1 MRTITINVPSKLAVS
16 ENGIAPNQ
24 PQQSSSSAIDKLL
37 IANTTLAVWLVF
49 FAVGGGILALY
60 YARIGYLPEMEWKAA
75 LVYLFVGSMV
85 GGTVGLL
92 LTISV
97 FMPGVIWSEF
107 IIFDPDL
114 DGYLSYDLKD
124 REPSGKESLRKE
136 PCMRSIITYLGLP
149 FIVVLLLSHLTL
161 WARVPVNWS
170 NEIKY
175 LDLYWVIVVLLLLV
189 TFCVMRSLLA
199 CVTLDTGWSGFWSI
213 LKGNPLDVIRN
224 RKPIVTEPKQRQIF
238 KYATWFTLAVFLNQ
252 LSMYVIY
259 RLSGTPRRMFKFLI
273 LTILCTAFVAI
284 ATHAVAALYRQH
296 KLKAVVA
303 SLVAA
308 GLLLFTADNFSS
320 LSMRLMNRFGF
331 GYSQKFNL
339 RVNDDGARTV
349 HELGLKCEESYHYL
363 CDVEILSKVG
373 DHYYLSV
380 GGKVHTTLP
389 KSDVV
394 SIQRLEPL
402 KFVESTED

>member
-1 MRTITINVPSKLAVS
+1 M
-16 ENGIAPNQ
+16 
-24 PQQSSSSAIDKLL
+24 
-37 IANTTLAVWLVF
+37 TLAVWLVF

-97 FMPGVIWSEF
+97 FIPGVIWSEF

-124 REPSGKESLRKE
+124 REPSGKESVRKE

-149 FIVVLLLSHLTL
+149 FLVVLLLSHLTL
-161 WARVPVNWS
+161 WARLPVTWH

-175 LDLYWVIVVLLLLV
+175 VDLYWVIVVLLLLV
-189 TFCVMRSLLA
+189 TFCVMRSIFA
-199 CVTLDTGWSGFWSI
+199 CVMEDTGWSGFWSI
-213 LKGNPLDVIRN
+213 LKENPLDVIRN
-224 RKPIVTEPKQRQIF
+224 KKPAVTEDQQRQIF

-259 RLSGTPRRMFKFLI
+259 RLSGTPRRIFTFII
-273 LTILCTAFVAI
+273 LTILCTAFVSI

-296 KLKAVVA
+296 QLKAVVA

-308 GLLLFTADNFSS
+308 GLLLVTADNFSS
-320 LSMRLMNRFGF
+320 LSMRLMNRFGL

-339 RVNDDGARTV
+339 RLNDDGARTV
-349 HELGLKCEESYHYL
+349 HELDLKCEESYHYL

-373 DHYYLSV
+373 DHYYLRV
-380 GGKVHTTLP
+380 RGNQHTTLP
-389 KSDVV
+389 KSHVV
-394 SIQRLEPL
+394 SIQRLER
-402 KFVESTED
+402 